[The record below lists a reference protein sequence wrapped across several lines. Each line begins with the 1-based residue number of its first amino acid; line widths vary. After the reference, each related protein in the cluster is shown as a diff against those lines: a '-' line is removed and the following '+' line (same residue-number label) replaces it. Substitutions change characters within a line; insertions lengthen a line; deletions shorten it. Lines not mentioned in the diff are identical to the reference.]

1 MRKKRTILF
10 LILTLLWMGIVF
22 CFSAET
28 AEVSKKT
35 SLSVME
41 RIIEIF
47 DINITNKA
55 HFEALLRSFAH
66 LALFLLGGAFS
77 CALFTL
83 SSPNKKYLYCAVFGV
98 IYAFLD
104 EVHQIFVPGRAFE
117 LKDIFIDLVGFF
129 IGALAVVILI
139 KIIRFFRKR

>member
-1 MRKKRTILF
+1 
-10 LILTLLWMGIVF
+10 
-22 CFSAET
+22 
-28 AEVSKKT
+28 
-35 SLSVME
+35 ME

-47 DINITNKA
+47 NINITNKA

-83 SSPNKKYLYCAVFGV
+83 SVPNRKYLYCAIFGV

-117 LKDIFIDLVGFF
+117 VKDIFIDLVGFF
-129 IGALAVVILI
+129 IGVLVVSVLTSVIRLI
-139 KIIRFFRKR
+139 REKH